1 MHKLVMDYFRFYL
14 TWNVTLLAFLKK
26 ESGRQ
31 ISVSHST
38 GSRRYSDVMLSGSR
52 NLDKYLSINQMNNR
66 SVNQLSAQPINYLI

>member
-1 MHKLVMDYFRFYL
+1 MGQTDFQGWLIKKIHKLVMDYFRFYL
-14 TWNVTLLAFLKK
+14 TWNVTLLAFLKN

-52 NLDKYLSINQMNNR
+52 NLS
-66 SVNQLSAQPINYLI
+66 